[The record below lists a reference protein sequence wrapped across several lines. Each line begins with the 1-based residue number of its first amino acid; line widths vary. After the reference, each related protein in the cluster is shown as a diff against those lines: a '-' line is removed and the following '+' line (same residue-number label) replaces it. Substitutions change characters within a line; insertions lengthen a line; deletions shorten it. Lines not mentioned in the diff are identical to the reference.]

1 MPWKVLRVEETE
13 MKHTGDHV
21 LKLLHLAILLEWFF
35 REDVGEDEVDGDDD
49 EKQVINCL
57 CNRPRKALD
66 GRLEAMKDV
75 AQSGLNCR
83 LVLMMTRDLSG
94 HHQTIDETDI
104 FESQNTV
111 RMTDKNLSYCCSFV
125 NHVMNQCLS
134 SEVEGE
140 WPMKVIATSNKKKGR
155 EWMLL
160 EISVERETTG

>member
-1 MPWKVLRVEETE
+1 M
-13 MKHTGDHV
+13 
-21 LKLLHLAILLEWFF
+21 AILLEWFF

-83 LVLMMTRDLSG
+83 LVVLMMTRDLIG

-111 RMTDKNLSYCCSFV
+111 RMTNKTLINLSYCCSFMY
-125 NHVMNQCLS
+125 HLMNQCLS

-140 WPMKVIATSNKKKGR
+140 
-155 EWMLL
+155 
-160 EISVERETTG
+160 